1 MAALD
6 RAAVHVQAPCYLRQ
20 CAACCPQRVYF
31 LSLGRWKLVF
41 GALEACAPCGG
52 LFQLTV
58 GTVHAPEACLAASA
72 VVAATA
78 DLLVAG

>member
-20 CAACCPQRVYF
+20 CAACCP
-31 LSLGRWKLVF
+31 LESLLLVF